1 MTASPSRLVL
11 RRRLVLACLLL
22 FVGEAALVVSLATDS
37 GTGRPHS
44 VPVAVVAPGVVA
56 RTLADQANA
65 LPGRPFA
72 AVAVT
77 EDETA
82 RTRDR
87 VADGSIVA
95 ALLVD
100 LSGTEDTLVV
110 NAGRDPVLN
119 DAVVVRV
126 RETEA
131 ARDRTVVVAHE
142 GADPAGADPAALSL
156 AAAVLGLL
164 LVVVLSLRRGPVALT
179 MRRGVRRVGVL
190 AALSVAGGAMLV
202 LVLGGAD
209 PGPTSLVIALV
220 ALHVLVVSTLTLA
233 LEALAGIA
241 GLAMASLVFLVVNA
255 PLLTRTDA
263 YLLPQPWSW
272 LATWAPS
279 GAALESV
286 TGAIALG
293 GQHVVRPTLVLL
305 AWLVSAVLTLLV
317 SRWARA
323 AFRAQP
329 DPPLEGEGGVVRA
342 APGIGGHASWVLAV
356 VVPAAGVLLSATL
369 LVPDDAP
376 AFGALPSLASETE
389 CVATGQ
395 LRSIE
400 DLNRVAGR
408 LRGSPAF
415 QGGDVG
421 ADVLLQDGRRLWVF
435 GDTLRGDDFDGQN
448 FVRNSMLVVGDDCLS
463 VVLPADHGAVIPDR
477 PSTSTKPGQSPVG
490 YWPMSIGRVER
501 PGYDL
506 VSVAA
511 QRVRTVG
518 EGVFGFENLGT
529 SIAVFVVPAGKT
541 PQLVTQRDIGRDD
554 SDTTQPTWG
563 AASAI
568 VEEDGPWV
576 YLYGTSRPD
585 ATGIFGFSLKVA
597 RVRPDDILDAGSWRY
612 WDGADWSTDERRA
625 AILIPAQGGVSQTLS
640 VFEDDGTWYALSKQ
654 DELLGTNL
662 TVWTAPA
669 PTGPFTLQ
677 PPLMQLPSN
686 AVTGLLRYMPLA
698 HPELLPR
705 DGTMVVSYSR
715 NSTDFGKVVENPLLY
730 RPRFLRVT
738 LP

>member
-1 MTASPSRLVL
+1 MTTSLRRWIL
-11 RRRLVLACLLL
+11 RRRLVLVCLVLL
-22 FVGEAALVVSLATDS
+22 AGEAALVVSLAADS
-37 GTGRPHS
+37 ETGRPHS

-56 RTLADQANA
+56 QTLADQMNA
-65 LPGRPFA
+65 LQGRPFA

-77 EDETA
+77 ETEGA

-100 LSGTEDTLVV
+100 LSRTEDTLVV
-110 NAGRDPVLN
+110 NAGRDPALN
-119 DAVVVRV
+119 DAVVRRV

-131 ARDRTVVVAHE
+131 TRDRTLVVTYD
-142 GADPAGADPAALSL
+142 GSDPAGADPATLSL

-164 LVVVLSLRRGPVALT
+164 MVVIVSLRNGPVALT
-179 MRRGVRRVGVL
+179 LRRGVRRVGLL
-190 AALSVAGGAMLV
+190 AALSVAGGAILV
-202 LVLGGAD
+202 LALGG
-209 PGPTSLVIALV
+209 PGPGRASLVIALV

-241 GLAMASLVFLVVNA
+241 GLAVASLAFLVVNA
-255 PLLTRTDA
+255 PLLTRIDA

-286 TGAIALG
+286 SGATALG
-293 GQHVVRPTLVLL
+293 GHVARPTLVLL
-305 AWLVSAVLTLLV
+305 AWFVSAVLTLLL
-317 SRWARA
+317 SRWVRA
-323 AFRAQP
+323 VFGGRP
-329 DPPLEGEGGVVRA
+329 GPHRDGEGDVADAV
-342 APGIGGHASWVLAV
+342 PGAGGHASWVLAA

-369 LVPDDAP
+369 LVPDEAP
-376 AFGALPSLASETE
+376 DFGALPSLASETE
-389 CVATGQ
+389 CIATGQ
-395 LRSIE
+395 LRSVK
-400 DLNRVAGR
+400 DLNRVTGW

-421 ADVLLQDGRRLWVF
+421 ADVLLQDGRRLWLF
-435 GDTLRGDDFDGQN
+435 GDTLRGDDFDGQT

-463 VVLPADHGAVIPDR
+463 VVVPADHGALIPDR
-477 PSTSTKPGQSPVG
+477 PPPSGEPGESAVG
-490 YWPMSIGRVER
+490 YWPMSVGRVER

-506 VSVAA
+506 LSVAA

-541 PQLVTQRDIGRDD
+541 PQLVAQRDIGRDNPD
-554 SDTTQPTWG
+554 STQPTWG
-563 AASAI
+563 AASTV
-568 VEEDGPWV
+568 VEENGPWV

-585 ATGIFGFSLKVA
+585 ATDIFGFALTVA
-597 RVRPDDILDAGSWRY
+597 RVRPDDILEAGRWRY
-612 WDGADWSTDERRA
+612 WDGAAWSTDDRHA

-654 DELLGTNL
+654 DEFLGTNL

-677 PPLMQLPSN
+677 APLRQLPSDT
-686 AVTGLLRYMPLA
+686 ATGLLRYMPLA

-715 NSTDFGKVVENPLLY
+715 NTTDFGKVVEDPLLY